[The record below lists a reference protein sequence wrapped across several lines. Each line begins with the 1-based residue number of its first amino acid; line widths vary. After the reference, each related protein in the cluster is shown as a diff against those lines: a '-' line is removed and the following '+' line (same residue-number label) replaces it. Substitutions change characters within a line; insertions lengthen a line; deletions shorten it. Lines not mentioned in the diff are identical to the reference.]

1 MWLVTPDNCDGGPE
15 FKSVISHIWNR
26 PGFVLL
32 SLFLCCATCF
42 VPPVDCL
49 LFFNYFCCFVCE
61 DKRLMD
67 EPPQLWDKCHNCF
80 FVSFDSKAC
89 CTLHLCVEAGGGGG
103 N

>member
-1 MWLVTPDNCDGGPE
+1 MWLVNPDNCDCGPE

-80 FVSFDSKAC
+80 FLFLLTVRPAVL
-89 CTLHLCVEAGGGGG
+89 CTCAWKRGGGG